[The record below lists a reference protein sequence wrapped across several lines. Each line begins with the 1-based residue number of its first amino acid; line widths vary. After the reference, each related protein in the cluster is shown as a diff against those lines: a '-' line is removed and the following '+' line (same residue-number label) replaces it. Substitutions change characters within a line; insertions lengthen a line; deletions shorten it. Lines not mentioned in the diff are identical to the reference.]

1 MKRFD
6 YKDFIRYE
14 LKDLK
19 NKRRKGRYGFPSLV
33 PDHTKPTSFSSVG
46 TILARTC
53 FSVESQKTS
62 DLVSNSMSVYA
73 PPTTSLSS

>member
-1 MKRFD
+1 MKCID

-14 LKDLK
+14 LKDSK

-46 TILARTC
+46 TILAC
-53 FSVESQKTS
+53 VYMFSVESQKTS
-62 DLVSNSMSVYA
+62 DLVSNSMSV
-73 PPTTSLSS
+73 